1 MFEGLALGAR
11 IATLS
16 SASAS
21 LIYKLIMCTVYAL
34 ITPIGMAI
42 GLGVIHSFNGND
54 RGTII
59 AIGTLDALSA
69 GILAWVSLVDMWS
82 HDWLFGDLKDAGAMK
97 TGLGMFGLVAGMVL
111 MGLLGKW
118 A

>member
-1 MFEGLALGAR
+1 MSGIF
-11 IATLS
+11 TF
-16 SASAS
+16 
-21 LIYKLIMCTVYAL
+21 

-42 GLGVIHSFNGND
+42 GLGVIDEFNGNAK
-54 RGTII
+54 GTII

-69 GILAWVSLVDMWS
+69 GILAWAALVDMLS
-82 HDWLFGDLKDAGAMK
+82 HDWLYGELKCASPMR
-97 TGLGMFGLVAGMVL
+97 TTVGMASLVAGMVL